1 MAEVKKVSEITAE
14 HVAQYLRL
22 SEPDEDELNLVKTFI
37 LAAKTYIKDY
47 TGLSEEELDKY
58 PPLVLVVYIYCSDLW
73 ENRTLYVGVRNYAKP
88 NDVIMSFLNTYRKN
102 IVSDPISTEEVKD
115 DD

>member
-1 MAEVKKVSEITAE
+1 MKIKKVSEITAE

-47 TGLSEEELDKY
+47 THLSDEELDDY

-73 ENRTLYVGVRNYAKP
+73 ENRTLYVGTKNYSKP
-88 NDVIMSFLNTYRKN
+88 NTVIMSFLNMYRKDL
-102 IVSDPISTEEVKD
+102 VSFHKIDEEEKVD
-115 DD
+115 G